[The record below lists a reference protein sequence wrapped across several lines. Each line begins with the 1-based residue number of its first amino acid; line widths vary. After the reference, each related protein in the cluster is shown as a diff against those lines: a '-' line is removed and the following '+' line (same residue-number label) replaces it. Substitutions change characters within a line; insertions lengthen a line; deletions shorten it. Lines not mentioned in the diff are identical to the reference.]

1 MPVRLSSVLLTK
13 HHSGE
18 QIKKPETDRA
28 CSTYGK
34 RRGAYKV
41 LVGKPER
48 RRPFGRLTRRW
59 EDNVREVRWEH
70 ELDRSG
76 SGQEEVAG
84 SCECGNEPLGFI
96 KCGEFLYWLRNC

>member
-1 MPVRLSSVLLTK
+1 MPVHLSSVLPTK

-18 QIKKPETDRA
+18 QTKKPETDRA
-28 CSTYGK
+28 YSTYGK

-48 RRPFGRLTRRW
+48 RKPFGRLTRRW
-59 EDNVREVRWEH
+59 EDNVKTGLREVRWGH

-84 SCECGNEPLGFI
+84 CC
-96 KCGEFLYWLRNC
+96 